1 MLGQDTHIIL
11 YPIQEKHLI
20 RLHIKLSCFLWEV
33 RLWWALEITAG
44 LRRSHHE
51 ASPPGWKNLPAGQ
64 RGTAF
69 QSSPVYV
76 STQGLGEQKCQ
87 DEEFKGKKK
96 NPAVTLEV
104 QTSPYSWFC
113 LLLQMVPWVWRESQL
128 PLGVHQASSNDYEH
142 IMEME
147 NKRNKTENSPEFCW
161 LQTRQNIE
169 WNANLEV

>member
-1 MLGQDTHIIL
+1 MRSQAVVSLGDHSRTQK
-11 YPIQEKHLI
+11 E
-20 RLHIKLSCFLWEV
+20 
-33 RLWWALEITAG
+33 
-44 LRRSHHE
+44 
-51 ASPPGWKNLPAGQ
+51 PPWGVSSRVEESSAGQ

-76 STQGLGEQKCQ
+76 SSQGLGEQKCQ

-104 QTSPYSWFC
+104 QTSLYSWFC